1 MTSIIHYPNEDR
13 TFLAGNTIHNRLA
26 FGYYTRCHSKNTV
39 FMVKYCQIITDRRCG
54 KMYEALELIITI
66 AFVVVAGIAIYQA
79 IKKKKK

>member
-1 MTSIIHYPNEDR
+1 
-13 TFLAGNTIHNRLA
+13 
-26 FGYYTRCHSKNTV
+26 
-39 FMVKYCQIITDRRCG
+39 MVKYCQIITDRRCG